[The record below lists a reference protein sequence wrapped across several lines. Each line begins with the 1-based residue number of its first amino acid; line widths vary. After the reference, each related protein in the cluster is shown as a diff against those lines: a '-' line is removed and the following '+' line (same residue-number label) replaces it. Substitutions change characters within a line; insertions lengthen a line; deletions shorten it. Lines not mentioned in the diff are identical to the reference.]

1 MVGEPLPIRAPRR
14 RGCHD
19 VKLSRDTLLMVLN
32 FVAFQ
37 VGWFACVLGA
47 AHGWPLFGPLVAL
60 AILAPMAWTA
70 PRPRGFL
77 LLLGT
82 GAAVGFCWDSI
93 LSALGLMQFTG
104 GRLAPLAP
112 VWIVALWMLFAS
124 TCNRSLR
131 WLQSSLPLAVSLAV
145 VAAPLSYLA
154 GARLGALQLPHPTA
168 GLAAQAI
175 GWAVILPALLRVA
188 KRCDAPEAT

>member
-1 MVGEPLPIRAPRR
+1 MR
-14 RGCHD
+14 
-19 VKLSRDTLLMVLN
+19 LSRDTMLMVVN

-37 VGWFACVLGA
+37 AGWFACVLGA
-47 AHGWPLFGPLVAL
+47 ARGWPLLGPVVAL

-70 PRPRGFL
+70 PSPRGFL
-77 LLLGT
+77 LLLGV
-82 GAAVGFCWDSI
+82 GGAVGLCWDSV

-104 GRLAPLAP
+104 GRFAPLAP
-112 VWIVALWMLFAS
+112 LWIVALWMLFAS

-131 WLQSSLPLAVSLAV
+131 WLQASLPLAVVLAA

-154 GARLGALQLPHPTA
+154 GARLGALQLPRPTT

-188 KRCDAPEAT
+188 RRLDAPEAT

>member
-1 MVGEPLPIRAPRR
+1 
-14 RGCHD
+14 
-19 VKLSRDTLLMVLN
+19 VKPSRDAVLMVVN

-47 AHGWPLFGPLVAL
+47 ARGWPLVGPLVAL

-70 PRPRGFL
+70 PSPRGFL
-77 LLLGT
+77 LLLAS
-82 GAAVGFCWDSI
+82 GALVGLCWDSA
-93 LSALGLMQFTG
+93 LSAVGLMQFNG

-112 VWIVALWMLFAS
+112 LWIVALWMLFAS

-131 WLQSSLPLAVSLAV
+131 WLQASLPLAIGLAV

-154 GARLGALQLPHPTA
+154 GARLGALQLPRPTA
-168 GLAAQAI
+168 GLVAQAL
-175 GWAVILPALLRVA
+175 GWAVILPLLLRLA
-188 KRCDAPEAT
+188 RHLDTAESR